1 MKKLQGRCAEG
12 VIFLGKSGSI
22 QSRDCL
28 SSHCPNDHKRFFPN
42 HASSKVHQLH
52 LDYFRFAG
60 SVIALALMHK
70 VQVGVVFD
78 RIFFSQLAG
87 MHVSLEDI
95 KEADPCLYSSYKQI
109 LAMDA
114 DAIDSDDLGLT
125 FVREVKELGSKKV
138 IELRPGGKS
147 ISVNSRNRQGYIDL
161 F

>member
-1 MKKLQGRCAEG
+1 MKKLQGQCAEG
-12 VIFLGKSGSI
+12 VVFLRMSGSI

-28 SSHCPNDHKRFFPN
+28 FSHCPNDHKRSFPN
-42 HASSKVHQLH
+42 HASKVYQLH

-60 SVIALALMHK
+60 RVIALALMHK

-78 RIFFSQLAG
+78 PIFFLQLAG
-87 MHVSLEDI
+87 MHVSSEDI
-95 KEADPCLYSSYKQI
+95 KEVDPCLYSSYKQI

-138 IELRPGGKS
+138 IELCVLVGKAL
-147 ISVNSRNRQGYIDL
+147 R
-161 F
+161 